1 MSGTLETV
9 RDDLEREVVYITR
22 EKREIEERNREVGIE
37 LEALKDQL
45 EHDRVRYSE
54 LELILAKERNKQHEQ
69 HIDIQNLER
78 ENIDFKGEINRLNS
92 RIQCNIYIYIYYIYI
107 YILYIYIYNIS

>member
-1 MSGTLETV
+1 M
-9 RDDLEREVVYITR
+9 YITR

-45 EHDRVRYSE
+45 EHRVRYSE

-78 ENIDFKGEINRLNS
+78 ENINFKGEINRLNS
-92 RIQCNIYIYIYYIYI
+92 RIQCNIYNI
-107 YILYIYIYNIS
+107 YIYIYNIP

>member
-1 MSGTLETV
+1 M
-9 RDDLEREVVYITR
+9 YITR

-45 EHDRVRYSE
+45 EHRVRYSE

-78 ENIDFKGEINRLNS
+78 ENINFKGEINRLNS
-92 RIQCNIYIYIYYIYI
+92 RIQCNIYNIYI
-107 YILYIYIYNIS
+107 YIISHSTSEPH

>member
-1 MSGTLETV
+1 MSGTLLETV

-45 EHDRVRYSE
+45 EHRVRYSE

-78 ENIDFKGEINRLNS
+78 ENINFKGEINRLNS
-92 RIQCNIYIYIYYIYI
+92 RIQCNIYNIYI
-107 YILYIYIYNIS
+107 YI